1 MHATINE
8 MEENLWSTG
17 YLYGNVHAGS
27 GKMQERENHVDDMQ
41 MRQTD
46 ESWWMSSQLIHTK
59 TITQI
64 DHTTESHG
72 IG

>member
-17 YLYGNVHAGS
+17 YLYGNAGS
-27 GKMQERENHVDDMQ
+27 GKVQEHKNHVDDVQ

-46 ESWWMSSQLIHTK
+46 KSWWMSSQMSHTK
-59 TITQI
+59 TITKI